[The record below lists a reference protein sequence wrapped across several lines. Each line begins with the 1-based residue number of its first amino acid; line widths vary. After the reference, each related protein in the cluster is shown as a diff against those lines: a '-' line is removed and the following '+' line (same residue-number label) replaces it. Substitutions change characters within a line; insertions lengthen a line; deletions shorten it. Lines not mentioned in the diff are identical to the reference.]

1 MHDSTD
7 RKAGSLD
14 IGAYRINQSYGDTL
28 GSKKLVSHVA
38 VGKPVKGR
46 FFQAN
51 ADTENKVDVYIYE
64 DKLESTFHL
73 VSPAVSEIL
82 GGLVRAVTLH
92 LAIDRANNPFLI
104 PVPFPA
110 ESGQRNPWHQS
121 LLNAIQIAHQHWVRI
136 ESDKSAGVYQVY
148 EAQGDLQ
155 PPIWPTLTMDELVG
169 IAFSGRVIDGVN
181 HPKVQSALGR
191 V

>member
-1 MHDSTD
+1 MTD
-7 RKAGSLD
+7 TTERKAGSLD

-46 FFQAN
+46 FFQSS

-73 VSPAVSEIL
+73 VSPAVSGIL

-104 PVPFPA
+104 LVPFTCGLSCWGG
-110 ESGQRNPWHQS
+110 SGTGCPVMP
-121 LLNAIQIAHQHWVRI
+121 LLLC
-136 ESDKSAGVYQVY
+136 S
-148 EAQGDLQ
+148 
-155 PPIWPTLTMDELVG
+155 
-169 IAFSGRVIDGVN
+169 
-181 HPKVQSALGR
+181 
-191 V
+191 